1 MDNISNLVV
10 YNDGELELKIS
21 MDNETVWLNQK
32 QLGELFSVESHS
44 VTYHIKNIYKQKELQ
59 KNSSTRKIRVV
70 QKEGSRKVE
79 REVDHY
85 NLDMIISIGYRV
97 NSITATKFRQWA
109 TSILKNYIQNGYAI
123 NGEKIANER
132 FVSLEK
138 DVNLLKNK
146 IDTISSKLEDNS
158 LNIKQGIFYDGQIY
172 DAYSYVND
180 LIKTANKEIILI
192 DNYIDDTVLTL
203 FSKIPNI
210 KAVIYTNTISKQLQL
225 DFEKYSK
232 QYKNVEIKIFKN
244 SHDRFLILDKKE
256 VYHMGASLKD
266 LGKKWFAFSK
276 MRLDVMD
283 LLGRLD

>member
-59 KNSSTRKIRVV
+59 KNPTTRKIRVV

-123 NGEKIANER
+123 NGEKITNER

-146 IDTISSKLEDNS
+146 IDTISSKLEDNC
-158 LNIKQGIFYDGQIY
+158 LKIKQGIFYNGQIY
-172 DAYSYVND
+172 DAYSFVSD
-180 LIKTANKEIILI
+180 LLRNATNEIILI
-192 DNYIDDTVLTL
+192 DSYIDDTVLTL
-203 FSKIPNI
+203 FSKLPNI
-210 KAVIYTNTISKQLQL
+210 KVTMVTHTISKQLKL

-232 QYKNVEIKIFKN
+232 QYNNLTIKTFKN
-244 SHDRFLILDKKE
+244 SHDRFLIIDKKE
-256 VYHMGASLKD
+256 VYHIGASLKD

-276 MRLDVMD
+276 IDISAND
-283 LLGRLD
+283 LISKLI

>member
-59 KNSSTRKIRVV
+59 KNSTTRKIRVV